1 MAMSGDVVLYGGMV
15 VVLVAVVLSRL
26 GTRRQA
32 RAFEERYGSYEGF
45 RRQVDAGRVREVARE
60 RGKIAAVKEVRE
72 RHPGV
77 SLVMAKRYV
86 DQLPV

>member
-1 MAMSGDVVLYGGMV
+1 MSGEVLLYGGMA
-15 VVLVAVVLSRL
+15 VVLVAGLVSRL
-26 GTRRQA
+26 GA
-32 RAFEERYGSYEGF
+32 RKRAREFQERYGSYEGF

-60 RGKIAAVKEVRE
+60 RGNVAAVKEVRE

-86 DQLPV
+86 DQLPA